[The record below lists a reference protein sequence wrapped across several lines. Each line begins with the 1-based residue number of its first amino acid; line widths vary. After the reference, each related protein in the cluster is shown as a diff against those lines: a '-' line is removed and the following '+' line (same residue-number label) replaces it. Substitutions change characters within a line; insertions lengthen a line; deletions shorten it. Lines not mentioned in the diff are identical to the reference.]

1 MEEEL
6 TKLKH
11 KNRMKEIEAEKEAK
25 LAVIEKEIELEN
37 LKFDHIMSN
46 YRLKRADRAR
56 EGYPWKNAQ
65 NATAQDGTEESARNA
80 DL

>member
-6 TKLKH
+6 IKLEH

-56 EGYPWKNAQ
+56 EGYP
-65 NATAQDGTEESARNA
+65 
-80 DL
+80 

>member
-11 KNRMKEIEAEKEAK
+11 KNRMKEIKAEKEAK

-37 LKFDHIMSN
+37 LKFNYIMSN

-56 EGYPWKNAQ
+56 EGYP
-65 NATAQDGTEESARNA
+65 
-80 DL
+80 